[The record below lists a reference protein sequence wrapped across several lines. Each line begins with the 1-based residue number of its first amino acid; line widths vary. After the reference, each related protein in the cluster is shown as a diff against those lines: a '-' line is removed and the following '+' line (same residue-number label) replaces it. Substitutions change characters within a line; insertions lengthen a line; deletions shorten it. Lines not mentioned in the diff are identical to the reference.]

1 MTKTEF
7 LQQLY
12 DHLSVLETAE
22 RNDIIADFEEHFAA
36 GLEKGKTEEQICA
49 ELGNPYTCALQ
60 YLRGAGNYTQAP
72 QPSAQPPQRPV
83 PQPPA
88 GAAQQN
94 GRPMR
99 QINERRNKT
108 LWAIVFF
115 VALVCAIGVYPAG
128 VALMFVPFALL
139 IASIVLMTIVPSG
152 AMIGFLISLGVMC
165 FTAGLLMVLL
175 MTWILRLSYRRAD
188 F

>member
-12 DHLSVLETAE
+12 NHLSVLDTAE

-36 GLEKGKTEEQICA
+36 GLEQGKTEEQICA

-72 QPSAQPPQRPV
+72 QQPTPPPQQRTV
-83 PQPPA
+83 PQGTPQPTA
-88 GAAQQN
+88 GSA
-94 GRPMR
+94 R
-99 QINERRNKT
+99 QINDRRNKT
-108 LWAIVFF
+108 LWAVVFF
-115 VALVCAIGVYPAG
+115 AALVCAVGVYPAG
-128 VALMFVPFALL
+128 AALMLAPIALL

-165 FTAGLLMVLL
+165 FTAGLLMILL
-175 MTWILRLSYRRAD
+175 MSWILRLSYQRAD

>member
-60 YLRGAGNYTQAP
+60 YLRGAGNYTQS
-72 QPSAQPPQRPV
+72 SAQPQQRPV
-83 PQPPA
+83 PRPAA
-88 GAAQQN
+88 GAARQSN
-94 GRPMR
+94 GPAR